1 MKATDVIRRDHEAIK
16 DLFEEFKD
24 ATAARREEMVPI
36 IFDALDMHEKMED
49 DHVYSLMKGMVEDED
64 AFTELEH
71 EQFKLKAEVIA
82 ARALP
87 GDKEKRIDS
96 MMGTVLAHAEKEET
110 DLLPQAEKIFSSEK
124 LEELGDQM
132 EPESVVANSEF

>member
-16 DLFEEFKD
+16 DLFEEFRD
-24 ATAARREEMVPI
+24 ATAERREEMVPI
-36 IFDALDMHEKMED
+36 LFDALDMHEKMED
-49 DHVYSLMKGMVEDED
+49 DHFYPLLKGMAEDED
-64 AFTELEH
+64 SLTELEH

-96 MMGTVLAHAEKEET
+96 MMANVLAHAEKEE
-110 DLLPQAEKIFSSEK
+110 LHILPQAEKIFSSEK
-124 LEELGDQM
+124 LEEIGGEM
-132 EPESVVANSEF
+132 EPDSVVANSEF

>member
-1 MKATDVIRRDHEAIK
+1 MKATDVIKRDHEAIR
-16 DLFEEFKD
+16 DLFNEFKE
-24 ATAARREEMVPI
+24 ATAERREEMVPI

-49 DHVYSLMKGMVEDED
+49 DHLYSLMKGLAEDEEV
-64 AFTELEH
+64 FTELEH

-96 MMGTVLAHAEKEET
+96 MMETVLAHAEKEEQE
-110 DLLPQAEKIFSSEK
+110 LLPQAKKIFSSDK
-124 LEELGDQM
+124 LEEIGNSM